1 MSILPP
7 KSSDDLFLVI
17 DSILSV
23 FCLSPL
29 SEIMIYNIYNTFL
42 SQNLDLTT
50 KNSSLTPIFS
60 QLVVSLTS
68 NNSTSQ
74 NIGGRMHGPSL
85 DLKFWGDSPPSPPK
99 SPSMG
104 EEAAIHA
111 SRSFVTD
118 MIDDEIFAMLDFA
131 TAFIFIPCGQ

>member
-42 SQNLDLTT
+42 SPNLDLTT

-85 DLKFWGDSPPSPPK
+85 DLKFWGTVPPVPLSLRPWAK
-99 SPSMG
+99 KQQYMRQ
-104 EEAAIHA
+104 EASSQI
-111 SRSFVTD
+111 
-118 MIDDEIFAMLDFA
+118 
-131 TAFIFIPCGQ
+131 